1 MKKFIQQAL
10 ILCGGKGERLKP
22 ITNSIPK
29 PLVKI
34 NGKPLLGY
42 QINYLVKRGINKFVI
57 ATGFKSK
64 LIIDYINHNYSHLE
78 IDIVDSG
85 DVDIMKR
92 IYDCMM
98 YLDEEFLLCYG
109 DTLAD
114 IDIQNIY
121 NFHKN
126 HNGKVT
132 VSTYQ
137 LTSQFGIIKTDENDL
152 VVEFLEKPKLDAW
165 INIGY
170 FIFDKSI
177 ITNSSN
183 NFANF
188 ISKLALSRYLFSYK
202 HNGFHLT
209 VNTINELKDA
219 ELNIRNFK

>member
-1 MKKFIQQAL
+1 MEKLEQAL

-22 ITNSIPK
+22 ITDSIPK

-34 NGKPLLGY
+34 NGIPLLGY
-42 QINYLVKRGINKFVI
+42 QINYLEKRGIRKFVI
-57 ATGFKSK
+57 ATGYKSH
-64 LIIDYINHNYSHLE
+64 LINTYIKENYSHLE
-78 IDIVDSG
+78 VNIVDSG

-98 YLDEEFLLCYG
+98 ALSEEFLLCYG

-114 IDIQNIY
+114 INIYDLY

-132 VSTYQ
+132 VSTHQ
-137 LTSQFGIIKTDENDL
+137 LTSQFGIVKMDENNL
-152 VVEFLEKPKLDAW
+152 VVEFLEKPKLDVW

-177 ITNSSN
+177 VTNGYKN
-183 NFANF
+183 YADF
-188 ISKLALSRYLFSYK
+188 ISKLAFSRDLFSYK

-219 ELNIRNFK
+219 ELNIKNFK